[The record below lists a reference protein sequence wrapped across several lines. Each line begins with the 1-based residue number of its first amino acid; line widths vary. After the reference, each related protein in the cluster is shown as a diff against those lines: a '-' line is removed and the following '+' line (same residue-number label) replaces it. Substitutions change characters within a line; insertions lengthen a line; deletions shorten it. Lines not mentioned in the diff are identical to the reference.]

1 MYKLFT
7 DKTELF
13 ECNIKL
19 EGASLKKSHARLLI
33 ESESEDIALVFKGTI
48 TTDGKCKIPV
58 KKLKGLLPEN
68 TGGNIKL
75 EVIAEDTYFTPWE
88 SKFTVDAARKIT
100 VEVKSQQAENLI
112 MEESSPK
119 VSVSNIN
126 ESVSIYERE
135 HIVRLLRLLIKE
147 DINLNNL
154 SVKKDKLNNLIGTY
168 LQENSIDDK
177 QNQNIIEGL
186 LKGLSKIK

>member
-100 VEVKSQQAENLI
+100 VEVKSQQAENII

-135 HIVRLLRLLIKE
+135 HIVKLLRLLIKE

-154 SVKKDKLNNLIGTY
+154 SVKKDRLNNLIGTY
-168 LQENSIDDK
+168 LQENSIDKK
-177 QNQNIIEGL
+177 QNKNIIEGL

>member
-58 KKLKGLLPEN
+58 KKLKGLIPEN

-88 SKFTVDAARKIT
+88 SKFTVDASKKIT
-100 VEVKSQQAENLI
+100 VEVKSQSDGNLI
-112 MEESSPK
+112 TESTPK
-119 VSVSNIN
+119 VSVSNVN
-126 ESVSIYERE
+126 KNVSIHERE
-135 HIVRLLRLLIKE
+135 HIVKLLRLLIKE

-154 SVKKDKLNNLIGTY
+154 SVKKDRLNNLIGTY
-168 LQENSIDDK
+168 LQENNIDKK
-177 QNQNIIEGL
+177 QNTNIIEGL

>member
-58 KKLKGLLPEN
+58 KKLKGLIPEN

-88 SKFTVDAARKIT
+88 SKFTVDAAKKIT
-100 VEVKSQQAENLI
+100 VEVKSQSNENLI
-112 MEESSPK
+112 MESTPK
-119 VSVSNIN
+119 VSVSDIN
-126 ESVSIYERE
+126 KNVSIHERE
-135 HIVRLLRLLIKE
+135 HIVKLLRLLIKE

-154 SVKKDKLNNLIGTY
+154 SIKKDRLNNLIGTY
-168 LQENSIDDK
+168 LQENNIDKK
-177 QNQNIIEGL
+177 QNTNIIEGL
-186 LKGLSKIK
+186 LKGLSKTK

>member
-88 SKFTVDAARKIT
+88 
-100 VEVKSQQAENLI
+100 
-112 MEESSPK
+112 
-119 VSVSNIN
+119 
-126 ESVSIYERE
+126 
-135 HIVRLLRLLIKE
+135 
-147 DINLNNL
+147 
-154 SVKKDKLNNLIGTY
+154 IG
-168 LQENSIDDK
+168 L
-177 QNQNIIEGL
+177 
-186 LKGLSKIK
+186 

>member
-100 VEVKSQQAENLI
+100 VEVKSQQAENII

-135 HIVRLLRLLIKE
+135 HIVKLLRLLIKE

-154 SVKKDKLNNLIGTY
+154 SIKKDKLNNLIGTY
-168 LQENSIDDK
+168 LQENNINET
-177 QNQNIIEGL
+177 QNGNIIGGL

>member
-33 ESESEDIALVFKGTI
+33 ESDSEDIALVFKGTI

-58 KKLKGLLPEN
+58 KKLKGLIPEN

-88 SKFTVDAARKIT
+88 SKFTVDASKKIT
-100 VEVKSQQAENLI
+100 VEVKSQSDGNLI
-112 MEESSPK
+112 TESTPK

-126 ESVSIYERE
+126 ENVSIYERE
-135 HIVRLLRLLIKE
+135 HIVKLLRLLIKE

-168 LQENSIDDK
+168 LQENNIDKK
-177 QNQNIIEGL
+177 QNTNIIEGL

>member
-33 ESESEDIALVFKGTI
+33 ESDSEDIALVFKGTI

-58 KKLKGLLPEN
+58 KKLKGLIPEN

-88 SKFTVDAARKIT
+88 SKFTVDAAKKIT
-100 VEVKSQQAENLI
+100 VEIKSQSDGELI
-112 MEESSPK
+112 TESAPK

-126 ESVSIYERE
+126 ENVSIYERE
-135 HIVRLLRLLIKE
+135 HIVKLLRLLIKE

-168 LQENSIDDK
+168 LQENNIDKK
-177 QNQNIIEGL
+177 QNTNIIEGL

>member
-100 VEVKSQQAENLI
+100 VEVKSQQAENII

-135 HIVRLLRLLIKE
+135 HIVKLLRLLIKE

-154 SVKKDKLNNLIGTY
+154 SIKKDKLNNLIGTY
-168 LQENSIDDK
+168 LQENNINET
-177 QNQNIIEGL
+177 QNGNIIEGL